1 MQLVFFTD
9 SRFFRG
15 KNGKI
20 YNVSGGLPG
29 ALWQRYLKHFDRV
42 VIVARLLENTSQEG
56 IPAYE
61 VPAFNVSVCGLPYY
75 LGGRQ
80 YLRCL
85 FKYRKTLRGVIEEFQ
100 EKDVAFLC
108 RVPSLCGSLA
118 SKVLQ
123 KKKLSYGV
131 EVGGDPWDVFASGGV
146 DIPFR
151 PFVRWWSTYNLKKCV
166 RGADVALYVTRN
178 VLQQRYPA
186 RRDAFCGSVSNVVLS
201 EERIVSFPRTMRN
214 RLEDLKIVSVGSLAQ
229 MYKSPDILL
238 RALSIVKER
247 GIRVQLNWAGDGKY
261 LEDMKNLAKRLGV
274 DDSVVWH
281 GRLSA
286 EKVDQLLLSSDIFVL
301 ASRTEG
307 LPRALIEAMAKGL
320 PCIGTKVGGIP
331 ELLDESVLVNANDAI
346 GLAEKI
352 VEMQE
357 RPNFTNEQAK
367 RNLTEARKYEY
378 SVLEEVRVQAFS
390 FLKERSKK

>member
-9 SRFFRG
+9 SRFFKDR
-15 KNGKI
+15 NGKV

-29 ALWQRYLKHFDRV
+29 SLWQRYLKHFDRV
-42 VIVARLLENTSQEG
+42 VIVARLLEGMDQEG

-61 VPAFNVSVCGLPYY
+61 IPVSNVSVCGLPYY

-85 FKYRKTLRGVIEEFQ
+85 FKYRKTLRGVIEAFQ

-118 SKVLQ
+118 SKILRE
-123 KKKLSYGV
+123 KRLSYGV
-131 EVGGDPWDVFASGGV
+131 EVGGDPWDVFAPGSV

-151 PFVRWWSTYNLKKCV
+151 PFVRWWSTFSLKKCV

-186 RRDAFCGSVSNVVLS
+186 RKGAFCGSASNVVLS
-201 EERIVSFPRTMRN
+201 KDRIVSFPRTIGN
-214 RLEDLKIVSVGSLAQ
+214 GLVNLKIVSVGSLDQ

-247 GIRVQLNWAGDGKY
+247 GIRFQLTWAGDGKY
-261 LEDMKNLAKRLGV
+261 LEDMKALAKRLGV
-274 DDSVVWH
+274 DDFVVWH

-286 EKVDQLLLSSDIFVL
+286 EKVDRLLLASDIFVL

-320 PCIGTKVGGIP
+320 PCIGTRVGGIP
-331 ELLDESVLVNANDAI
+331 ELLDESVLVNANDAV

-352 VEMQE
+352 VKMQE
-357 RPNFTNEQAK
+357 FPRFANEQAK

-378 SVLEEVRVQAFS
+378 SVLEEVRAQAFS